1 MLKLY
6 GPARSRSSRVLW
18 MLAECGVSFEHED
31 LTRYPT
37 MADKAA
43 AMREVYP
50 LGKLPVL
57 EDGELT
63 LAESMAINL
72 YLAQHYGP
80 GLWPDNAADQALALQ
95 WSFFAASE
103 IDPPIVQLLIE
114 RSFRKPP
121 VRDEKNEKKQAEAIK
136 RPLAYLDG
144 HLAKRPYL
152 LGDRFTVADLN
163 LASVFTM
170 AAGAKLDMNEYPHAK
185 AWLDRCYER
194 PAFKEA
200 SAPAPAT

>member
-6 GPARSRSSRVLW
+6 GPGRSRSSRVLW

-31 LTRYPT
+31 LSRYPT

-50 LGKLPVL
+50 LGKIPVL

-80 GLWPDNAADQALALQ
+80 ALWPDNAADQALALQ

-136 RPLAYLDG
+136 RPLAYLDS
-144 HLAKRPYL
+144 HLASRPYL

-170 AAGAKLDMNEYPHAK
+170 ATGAKLDLEEYPQVK

-200 SAPAPAT
+200 SASGV

>member
-50 LGKLPVL
+50 LGKIPVL
-57 EDGELT
+57 QDGELT
-63 LAESMAINL
+63 LSESMAINL

-80 GLWPDNAADQALALQ
+80 QLWPASAADQALALQ

-144 HLAKRPYL
+144 HLASRPCL
-152 LGDRFTVADLN
+152 LGEHFTVADLN

-170 AAGAKLDMNEYPHAK
+170 AAGARLDLDEYPHVK

-200 SAPAPAT
+200 SAPKA